1 MVLNDHTDGILKV
14 CPPTQSVFIQAS
26 LPPACAI
33 LFSKHT
39 ARIVKSIFS
48 LANLLQRFFIV
59 VPKWNRLGW
68 RPRVIRIHCGEDV
81 KNCDWDAE
89 NCQPCYKAETSW
101 HDQAAFWSWLLLT
114 IQVSVNQL
122 ISARLNLSKIF
133 ETKTLW
139 KHIKRIN
146 QWSPPAS
153 IHLGKL
159 AAVIPE
165 ATQTSVHL
173 ASVTQRVGK
182 IF

>member
-1 MVLNDHTDGILKV
+1 MVWPKVEKIVDLLAQLLFRAVWFWTTTQMGFWKCARQLKV
-14 CPPTQSVFIQAS
+14 SSFRLPFLLLTQSF
-26 LPPACAI
+26 
-33 LFSKHT
+33 
-39 ARIVKSIFS
+39 ARTVKSIFS
-48 LANLLQRFFIV
+48 SANLLQRFFTV

-146 QWSPPAS
+146 QWSPPPHPS
-153 IHLGKL
+153 IL
-159 AAVIPE
+159 VNWP
-165 ATQTSVHL
+165 Q
-173 ASVTQRVGK
+173 
-182 IF
+182 